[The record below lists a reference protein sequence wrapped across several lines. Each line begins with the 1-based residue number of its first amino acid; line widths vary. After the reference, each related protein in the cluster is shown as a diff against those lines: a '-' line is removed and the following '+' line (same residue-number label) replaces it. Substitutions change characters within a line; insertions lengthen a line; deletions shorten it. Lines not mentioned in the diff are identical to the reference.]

1 MGKNQLLTIGLR
13 DGSSVSCLKTYNY
26 FEYGAMIERLEKAGD
41 NDVVKFINDLGEEL
55 LIPKRNIL
63 FIKVTFVDCE
73 EDEMEVQIWKKLT

>member
-1 MGKNQLLTIGLR
+1 MGKNQLFTIGLR

-26 FEYGAMIERLEKAGD
+26 FEHAAIIERLEKAGD
-41 NDVVKFINDLGEEL
+41 NDVVKFVNDLGEEL

-63 FIKVTFVDCE
+63 FIKVTFIDCE